1 MANIVELRDM
11 DNEKLSEMIENGR
24 EELFNLRFQNASG
37 QLENYARVK
46 TVRREIAQLQSVLH
60 MRDLAAEV
68 ASQQQEIASALANQN
83 WTASARFSYE
93 DSAWRVDFAGDDG
106 KELANAMVN
115 LNKSRPHGR
124 KGRENK
130 KQPILVTRYEI
141 AG

>member
-11 DNEKLSEMIENGR
+11 DNEELSEMIENGR

-46 TVRREIAQLQSVLH
+46 TIRREIAQLQSVLH

-68 ASQQQEIASALANQN
+68 ASQQQNIASALANQN

-93 DSAWRVDFAGDDG
+93 DSAWRVDFVGDDG

-115 LNKSRPHGR
+115 LNKSRPQGR

-130 KQPILVTRYEI
+130 KQPTLVTRYEI

>member
-1 MANIVELRDM
+1 
-11 DNEKLSEMIENGR
+11 
-24 EELFNLRFQNASG
+24 
-37 QLENYARVK
+37 
-46 TVRREIAQLQSVLH
+46 

-93 DSAWRVDFAGDDG
+93 DSAWRVDFVGDDG
-106 KELANAMVN
+106 KKLANAMVN
-115 LNKSRPHGR
+115 LNKSRPQGR

-130 KQPILVTRYEI
+130 KQPTLVTRYEI

>member
-11 DNEKLSEMIENGR
+11 DDEKLGEMIENGR

-46 TVRREIAQLQSVLH
+46 TVRREIAQVQSVLH
-60 MRDLAAEV
+60 MRGLAAEA
-68 ASQQQEIASALANQN
+68 ASQQQEIASVLVNQS
-83 WTASARFSYE
+83 WTANARFSYE
-93 DSAWRVDFAGDDG
+93 DSAWRVDFASDDG

-124 KGRENK
+124 KARESK
-130 KQPILVTRYEI
+130 KQPTLVTSYEI

>member
-11 DNEKLSEMIENGR
+11 DNEELSEMIENGR

-46 TVRREIAQLQSVLH
+46 TVRREIAQVQSVLH
-60 MRDLAAEV
+60 MRELAARE
-68 ASQQQEIASALANQN
+68 ASQQQEIASVLANQS
-83 WTASARFSYE
+83 WTATARFNYE
-93 DSAWRVDFAGDDG
+93 DSAWRVDFADEDG
-106 KELANAMVN
+106 KKLANAMVN
-115 LNKSRPHGR
+115 LNKSRPQGR

-130 KQPILVTRYEI
+130 KQPTLVTRYEI

>member
-11 DNEKLSEMIENGR
+11 DNEELNEMIENGR

-46 TVRREIAQLQSVLH
+46 TVRREIAQVQSVLH
-60 MRDLAAEV
+60 MRGLAAQA
-68 ASQQQEIASALANQN
+68 ASQQQEIASVLANQS
-83 WTASARFSYE
+83 WTANARFSYE
-93 DSAWRVDFAGDDG
+93 DSAWRVDFADDDG
-106 KELANAMVN
+106 KVLANAMVN

-130 KQPILVTRYEI
+130 KQPTLVTRYEI

>member
-11 DNEKLSEMIENGR
+11 DNQRLSQMIENGR
-24 EELFNLRFQNASG
+24 EELFNLRFRNASG

-46 TVRREIAQLQSVLH
+46 TVRREIAQVQSVLH
-60 MRDLAAEV
+60 MRGLATEA
-68 ASQQQEIASALANQN
+68 ASQQREIASALANQN

-93 DSAWRVDFAGDDG
+93 DSAWRVDFADDDG

-130 KQPILVTRYEI
+130 KQPTLVTRYEI

>member
-11 DNEKLSEMIENGR
+11 DNEKLGEMIENGR

-46 TVRREIAQLQSVLH
+46 IVRREIAQVQSVLH
-60 MRDLAAEV
+60 MRGLAADA

-83 WTASARFSYE
+83 WTANARFSYE
-93 DSAWRVDFAGDDG
+93 DSAWRVGFADDDG
-106 KELANAMVN
+106 KELANALVN

-124 KGRENK
+124 KGRESK
-130 KQPILVTRYEI
+130 KQPTLVTSYEI

>member
-11 DNEKLSEMIENGR
+11 DNDALDEMIENGR

-46 TVRREIAQLQSVLH
+46 TVRREIAQVQSVLH
-60 MRDLAAEV
+60 MRGLAVES
-68 ASQQQEIASALANQN
+68 ASQQQEIASALGNQS
-83 WTASARFSYE
+83 WQAAARFSYE
-93 DSAWRVDFAGDDG
+93 DSAWRVDFTNDDG

-124 KGRENK
+124 RQRESK
-130 KQPILVTRYEI
+130 KQPTLVTSYEI